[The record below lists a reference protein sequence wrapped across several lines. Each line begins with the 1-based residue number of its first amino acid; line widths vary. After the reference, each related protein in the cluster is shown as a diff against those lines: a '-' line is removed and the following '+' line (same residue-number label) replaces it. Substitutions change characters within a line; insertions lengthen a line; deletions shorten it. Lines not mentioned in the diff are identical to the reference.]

1 MQEYILLD
9 NIIFESSTSE
19 SSLSDNNDN
28 ELLNIEINN
37 NNNERKIPKIRNYIE
52 YVVAL
57 YTDVEFKSHFR
68 FVYILFVHKKYLC
81 K

>member
-19 SSLSDNNDN
+19 SSSSDSDDN
-28 ELLNIEINN
+28 ELLNIKINN
-37 NNNERKIPKIRNYIE
+37 NNNKRKILKIRNYME
-52 YVVAL
+52 YVVAS

-68 FVYILFVHKKYLC
+68 FVYILFVHKK
-81 K
+81 